1 MRERGKYRVK
11 DDNRSNYR
19 GGETERW
26 IERED
31 KRGINCSAVGEK
43 EGSIE

>member
-1 MRERGKYRVK
+1 MYRVK

-19 GGETERW
+19 GRDRKMDRE
-26 IERED
+26 ED

-43 EGSIE
+43 EGCIE